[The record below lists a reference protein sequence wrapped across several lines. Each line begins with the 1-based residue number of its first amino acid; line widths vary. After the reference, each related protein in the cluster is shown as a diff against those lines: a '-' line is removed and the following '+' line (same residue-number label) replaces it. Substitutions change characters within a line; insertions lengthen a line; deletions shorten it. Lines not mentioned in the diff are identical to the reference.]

1 MRTFLNTTTL
11 SNKQAR
17 NLVIQAQQ
25 LNQKSRNLNEVIHQ
39 LGYVQI
45 DTIAV
50 VNRAHHHILWTRFPK
65 YKFSHLCDLQTNQ
78 RSIFEYWGHAM
89 SYLPMTDYRFALP
102 KMKNFEN
109 PSDGWAKRQYEK
121 SKDILESV
129 LARIREEGPL
139 SSLDFEHTGDNK
151 GGTWWDWKPAKIA
164 LEYLFWRGD
173 LMITQRQQ
181 FRKVYDLK
189 ERVIPDYIDT
199 SFPSDEDIGRYIVYT
214 GLKALG
220 IATVKE
226 LMHFLQP
233 GTGRD
238 SDIQLADKKLI
249 QRTVHHGM
257 EQGNITQVKIEKESS
272 DNFVLT
278 SRLETS
284 MPLKKQIHILSP
296 FDNLIIQRQRLKR
309 LFGFDYTLECYLP
322 EAKRKYGYF
331 TLPILFGNSFIGR
344 MDCKAERKAATLLIK
359 NLIFEEHIKCS
370 ETLSSKLAKKLN
382 QFAIFNGCD
391 KVKLSHVS
399 PSENFATLE
408 AAIKDHNKG
417 IK

>member
-1 MRTFLNTTTL
+1 MQTSTIT
-11 SNKQAR
+11 NKQAR
-17 NLVIQAQQ
+17 NLVIQTQL
-25 LNQKSRNLNEVIHQ
+25 LNQKSWDLNAIINQ

-65 YKFSHLCDLQTNQ
+65 YKSSHLHDLQANR

-102 KMKNFEN
+102 RMKNFEN
-109 PSDGWAKRQYEK
+109 PSNGWAKRQYEK

-129 LARIREEGPL
+129 LTRIREEGPL
-139 SSLDFEHTGDNK
+139 SSLDFEHTENNK

-173 LMITQRQQ
+173 LMIAERQQ

-189 ERVIPDYIDT
+189 ERVIPGYIDT

-220 IATVKE
+220 IATERE
-226 LMHFLQP
+226 LMRFLQP

-238 SDIQLADKKLI
+238 SDIQLAGKHLI
-249 QRTVHHGM
+249 QRTLHHGI
-257 EQGNITQVKIEKESS
+257 EEGDITQVKIEKESS
-272 DNFVLT
+272 ENFVLT
-278 SRLETS
+278 SQLEKLTD
-284 MPLKKQIHILSP
+284 LKKQIHILSP

-309 LFGFDYTLECYLP
+309 LFNFDYTLECYVP
-322 EAKRKYGYF
+322 EPKRKYGYF
-331 TLPILFGNSFIGR
+331 VLPILFGNAFIGR
-344 MDCKAERKAATLLIK
+344 MDCKAERKSGTLLIK
-359 NLIFEEHIKCS
+359 NFVFEEHIKWNK
-370 ETLSSKLAKKLN
+370 TLLSKLAKRLT
-382 QFAIFNGCD
+382 QFAIFNGCNN
-391 KVKLSHVS
+391 VKLRNVS
-399 PSENFATLE
+399 PSENFTTLE
-408 AAIKDHNKG
+408 AVIKANN
-417 IK
+417 